1 MPTIT
6 YKGQTMVSKHYCEL
20 SDELFHQ
27 LKNDYYAKPDIETV
41 KQEIRKINEG
51 GGIKQQQ

>member
-51 GGIKQQQ
+51 GIKQQQ

>member
-6 YKGQTMVSKHYCEL
+6 YKGQTMVSKHHCEL

-51 GGIKQQQ
+51 GIKQQQ